1 MNACGGMGV
10 YLHTFLTL
18 TVEGGKGLAS
28 YPSYFILRKD
38 PVVVTE

>member
-18 TVEGGKGLAS
+18 TVDGCKGLAS

-38 PVVVTE
+38 PVVATE